1 MDMKREKTPT
11 WYFSKFEQRTPPKA
25 CNPSDEQM
33 FLAQVLGTCSI
44 FLGLWYLFWRWTD
57 SLNEAALGFSIGL
70 AIAESLAFIG
80 TILFTF
86 NLWRVKD
93 TPWRSAPSRLSEIS
107 HQVSKDG
114 DVIVDVFFPTYNE
127 DEELVRLSIQDAKRM
142 RIPDGVDAR
151 IHVLDDGNRDIMCKV
166 AKEEGVNYIA
176 RDDNIGFKAGNIR
189 NGMAYTEGHLM
200 VIFDADT
207 RPFPAFLERTLGYF
221 RDVDVA
227 WVQTP
232 QWFFDYQAGT
242 PLPVWLEKGLH
253 LGVVGRYVGLGVERL
268 VGPIAMNRDVLGN
281 DPTMFYDV
289 ILRRRNTYN
298 ASFCCGAGSVHRREA
313 IVQQALKRYVTS
325 TLEKSAA
332 LADYVPEANLKGLY
346 QDQLSLEIARRTEV
360 MPYLFHVSEDIYTG
374 IYLHADQEKTWKS
387 VYHPEVL
394 SKMLSPQELLSW
406 SIQRFKYAGGTLDI
420 SRRDNPLRKKGLSFW
435 QKWMYG
441 ATMYSYLAP
450 LWIVPFLLAPIIF
463 FFTGI
468 APIAAYDGTFYMHL
482 LPFLIVNRL
491 AVMAATWEVPSLRGE
506 QYYLAFFWQNLTA
519 IWEVLCRQPIKFHVT
534 PKTGQ
539 TGNNIALV
547 WPQLTIIGASIVGAV
562 YMGWQVFLGIEQ
574 HVPAYLVN
582 LFWTFNNCLA
592 LSIIVRAAMLRG
604 EGE

>member
-1 MDMKREKTPT
+1 MKKDQSTA
-11 WYFSKFEQRTPPKA
+11 WYFSKFEHRTPPKA
-25 CNPSDEQM
+25 SNPSDVQM
-33 FLAQVLGTCSI
+33 FLTQTLGVCSI
-44 FLGLWYLFWRWTD
+44 FLGLWYLYWRWTD
-57 SLNEAALGFSIGL
+57 SLNADALGFSIVL
-70 AIAESLAFIG
+70 AVAETLAFIG

-93 TPWRSAPSRLSEIS
+93 TPWRKAPSRLSEIS
-107 HQVSKDG
+107 HQVSQDG
-114 DVIVDVFFPTYNE
+114 DVIVDVFLPTYNE
-127 DEELVRLSIQDAKRM
+127 DEELVRLSIQDGKRM
-142 RIPDGVDAR
+142 RVPQGVDVR
-151 IHVLDDGNRDIMCKV
+151 IHVLDDGNRKKMHQV
-166 AKEEGVNYIA
+166 AQEEGVNYIA
-176 RDDNIGFKAGNIR
+176 RDENVGFKAGNIR
-189 NGMAYTEGHLM
+189 HGMNFTEGHLM

-207 RPFPAFLERTLGYF
+207 RPFPQFLERTLGYF

-242 PLPVWLEKGLH
+242 PLPVWLDKKAH
-253 LGVVGRYVGLGVERL
+253 LGVFGRYMGSGIERL
-268 VGPIAMNRDVLGN
+268 IGKIAINRDVLGN
-281 DPTMFYDV
+281 DPSMFYDV
-289 ILRRRNTYN
+289 ILRRRNPYN
-298 ASFCCGAGSVHRREA
+298 ASFCCGAGSIHRRDA
-313 IVQQALKRYVTS
+313 IMSQALKRYVQS
-325 TLEKSAA
+325 ADDKSNA
-332 LADYVPEANLKGLY
+332 LAAYVPEADGKKAYQEQLY
-346 QDQLSLEIARRTEV
+346 LEIARRTEV

-374 IYLHADQEKTWKS
+374 IYLHADEKRTWKS

-420 SRRDNPLRKKGLSFW
+420 LRTDNPLRKKGLSLG

-441 ATMYSYLAP
+441 ATMFSYLAP
-450 LWIVPFLLAPIIF
+450 LWIVPFLLAPIVF

-468 APIAAYDGTFYMHL
+468 APIAAYDGAFYMHL

-491 AVMAATWEVPSLRGE
+491 AVMAATWGVPSLRGE

-519 IWEVLCRQPIKFHVT
+519 MWEVLCRQPIKFHVT

-539 TGNNIALV
+539 AGNNIGLV
-547 WPQLTIIGASIVGAV
+547 WPQLTIIGASILGAA
-562 YMGWQVFLGIEQ
+562 YMGWQVWLGVEQ

-604 EGE
+604 EEEV